1 MKSVGELYEK
11 YYNAYKNDY
20 DNDDELSEGN
30 KKKFDYKQ
38 LELFEKRDKK
48 LTLDRETKK
57 FMKGIENKEK
67 HVDKKGFIKYF
78 SYEPIAIV
86 NNLLSQNTE
95 DLRKSLSEI
104 KQQKIK
110 LNEDTRNSTNNKNKY
125 DELKNILSVIERIDQ
140 FFEYK
145 FLSDKQVGE

>member
-57 FMKGIENKEK
+57 FIKEIENKKK
-67 HVDKKGFIKYF
+67 HVDKKGFTKYF

-145 FLSDKQVGE
+145 FLSGKQVGE